1 LRPPVAVH
9 HTHMTHDTSPVVRT
23 KKTLQNRPDPT
34 RPRSTAHRDGMYRRR
49 RQSRRCEA
57 SEAHHGHWTTS
68 QQRALLARPS
78 PAPSSQVPDERTGPV
93 GSILYTHSYA
103 YAPCMQTRTGT
114 DTGPYG
120 STSTWLYNIMLLRTV
135 RTWRFCRYSY
145 VCFFFL
151 PDPFLGIVRGGGCS
165 CTHRGIWTREGAFGE
180 SAKGMLKLL
189 AGRCPL

>member
-1 LRPPVAVH
+1 MHGGTPVASCDH
-9 HTHMTHDTSPVVRT
+9 QWQSTTHTHMTHDTSPVVRT

-49 RQSRRCEA
+49 RQSRRRRREA
-57 SEAHHGHWTTS
+57 SEAHHGRWTTS
-68 QQRALLARPS
+68 QRALLAGP
-78 PAPSSQVPDERTGPV
+78 PVPGSQVPDEGTGPV

-114 DTGPYG
+114 DSGPYG
-120 STSTWLYNIMLLRTV
+120 STSSGCIIL
-135 RTWRFCRYSY
+135 CYSY
-145 VCFFFL
+145 VCFF
-151 PDPFLGIVRGGGCS
+151 PSGSILGNCEGWGLQLH
-165 CTHRGIWTREGAFGE
+165 TQTGIWTREGAFGE